1 MTSPGSPRAL
11 VASAL
16 SQTRYAFYGIAVLS
30 AITNILMLTGPLFM
44 MQVYDRVLTSRSV
57 PTLVALTLLALGIY
71 VFLGI
76 LEMMRSK
83 ILLQIGRRI
92 DEELSAPTFDTVL
105 RLPLGLS
112 RNDGGSQPLRDLD
125 QIRGFMSGSGPIAIC
140 DLPWMPLYIAI
151 LYAFHP
157 YFGYAAVA
165 GAILLMA
172 LTLSSEFLLR
182 EPTRKLSQ
190 MASRRSDLVEAGRRN
205 AEPLHAMGMRTS
217 YAGRFERLNRQFVEG
232 QTVTSDLTS
241 SFSAVSKIFRMALQS
256 AILALGA
263 WLVIQQLASPGA
275 IIASSILTSKALS
288 PIEMV
293 IGQWRGFINARQS
306 RRRLEEMLDRHAGV
320 RNPMPLPAPARTLSV
335 AGLAIMPAGGS
346 KPLIH
351 DIAFTLSA
359 GQGLGIIG
367 HSGSGKSTLS
377 RALVGIWPAT
387 RGSIRL
393 DGAALNQWD
402 PEALGPSIGYLPQG
416 VDLFNG
422 TIAENISRFSENAS
436 PDLIIEAAKL
446 AGVHDLVLSMPDGYD
461 TAIGN
466 HGAILS
472 SGQRQRIGLARAL
485 YGRPFLVVLDEPNA
499 NLDADGEAALTRAI
513 TAMRQAGSIVI
524 VVAHRPNALQALD
537 QVLVMSGGAMVA
549 FGPRD
554 EVLRKTTRPT
564 PPRPAASAGASGGV
578 AAGTQGLRE
587 ETAKSEQAAVPFPAA
602 EQEAS
607 DAAVLEEDQS
617 KGSGPAVRRITR

>member
-1 MTSPGSPRAL
+1 MASSGSRSTR

-16 SQTRYAFYGIAVLS
+16 TQTRKAFYGIAALS
-30 AITNILMLTGPLFM
+30 AVTNILMLTGPLFM

-71 VFLGI
+71 AFLGV

-92 DEELSAPTFDTVL
+92 DEELSDPTFNTVL
-105 RLPLGLS
+105 ALPLNMAKG
-112 RNDGGSQPLRDLD
+112 DAVSQPLRDLD

-140 DLPWMPLYIAI
+140 DLPWMPLYILI
-151 LYAFHP
+151 LYIFHS
-157 YFGYAAVA
+157 YFGYAAIA
-165 GAILLMA
+165 GAAFLMA
-172 LTLSSEFLLR
+172 LTFSSEFLLR
-182 EPTRKLSQ
+182 DPTRKLSQ
-190 MASRRSDLVEAGRRN
+190 LVSARWELVEAGKRN
-205 AEPLHAMGMRTS
+205 AEPLHAMGMRTA
-217 YAGRFERLNRQFVEG
+217 YANRFDEVNRRYVEG
-232 QTVTSDLTS
+232 QTVTSDLTA

-275 IIASSILTSKALS
+275 IIASSILTSKALA

-293 IGQWRGFINARQS
+293 IGQWRNFINARQS
-306 RRRLEEMLDRHAGV
+306 RHRLEEMLERFGEA
-320 RNPMPLPAPARTLSV
+320 RSPMPLPAPKRSLSV
-335 AGLAIMPAGGS
+335 AGLAVMPPGS
-346 KPLIH
+346 NKPIIH
-351 DIAFTLSA
+351 DVSLSLFA

-367 HSGSGKSTLS
+367 PSGSGKSTLS
-377 RALVGIWPAT
+377 RALVGIWPAA

-416 VDLFNG
+416 VDLFDG
-422 TIAENISRFSENAS
+422 SIAENISRFSPSAN
-436 PDLIIEAAKL
+436 PDMIIEAAKL
-446 AGVHDLVLSMPDGYD
+446 AGVHDLILSMPDGYD

-485 YGRPFLVVLDEPNA
+485 YGKPFLVVLDEPNA
-499 NLDADGEAALTRAI
+499 NLDSEGEVALTRAI
-513 TAMRQAGSIVI
+513 TAIRAAGSIII

-537 QVLVMSGGAMVA
+537 HVLVMNGGAMVA

-554 EVLRKTTRPT
+554 EVLRKTTRPSEAQSAESAQRF
-564 PPRPAASAGASGGV
+564 RPA
-578 AAGTQGLRE
+578 
-587 ETAKSEQAAVPFPAA
+587 PAQTDEA
-602 EQEAS
+602 TTTELEAS
-607 DAAVLEEDQS
+607 
-617 KGSGPAVRRITR
+617 KSGKRIAI

>member
-1 MTSPGSPRAL
+1 MASSGSRSTR

-16 SQTRYAFYGIAVLS
+16 TQTRKAFYGIAGLS
-30 AITNILMLTGPLFM
+30 AVTNILMLTGPLFM

-71 VFLGI
+71 AFLGV

-92 DEELSAPTFDTVL
+92 DEELSDPTFNTVL
-105 RLPLGLS
+105 ALPLNMAKG
-112 RNDGGSQPLRDLD
+112 DAVSQPLRDLD

-140 DLPWMPLYIAI
+140 DLPWMPLYIVI
-151 LYAFHP
+151 LYIFHP
-157 YFGYAAVA
+157 YFGYAAIA
-165 GAILLMA
+165 GAAFLMA
-172 LTLSSEFLLR
+172 LTFSSEFLLR
-182 EPTRKLSQ
+182 GPTRKLSQ
-190 MASRRSDLVEAGRRN
+190 LVSHRWELVEAGKRN
-205 AEPLHAMGMRTS
+205 AEPLHAMGMRTA
-217 YAGRFERLNRQFVEG
+217 YAARFDEVNRRYVEG
-232 QTVTSDLTS
+232 QTVTSDLTA

-275 IIASSILTSKALS
+275 IIASSILTSKALA

-293 IGQWRGFINARQS
+293 IGQWRSFINARQS
-306 RRRLEEMLDRHAGV
+306 RRRLEEMLERFGEA
-320 RNPMPLPAPARTLSV
+320 RSPMPLPAPKRSLSV
-335 AGLAIMPAGGS
+335 SSLAVIPPGSS
-346 KPLIH
+346 KPIIH
-351 DIAFTLSA
+351 DVSLSLVA

-367 HSGSGKSTLS
+367 PSGSGKSTLS
-377 RALVGIWPAT
+377 RALVGIWQAA

-416 VDLFNG
+416 VDLFDG
-422 TIAENISRFSENAS
+422 SIAENISRFS
-436 PDLIIEAAKL
+436 PDANPNMIIDAAKL
-446 AGVHDLVLSMPDGYD
+446 AGVHDLILSMPEGYD

-485 YGRPFLVVLDEPNA
+485 YGKPFLIVLDEPNA
-499 NLDADGEAALTRAI
+499 NLDSEGEMALTGAISAVRA
-513 TAMRQAGSIVI
+513 AGSIII

-537 QVLVMSGGAMVA
+537 HVLVMNSGAMVA

-554 EVLRKTTRPT
+554 EVLRKTTRQMEARVAET
-564 PPRPAASAGASGGV
+564 RPMQEPILPES
-578 AAGTQGLRE
+578 
-587 ETAKSEQAAVPFPAA
+587 ETADEPAT
-602 EQEAS
+602 QK
-607 DAAVLEEDQS
+607 V
-617 KGSGPAVRRITR
+617 GTRIAI